1 MTRYTVNRL
10 IAFTATVMMQPAG
23 CPCRGQAVRAGID
36 PEDIITAVRTR
47 RAPIISAGAGL
58 GL

>member
-10 IAFTATVMMQPAG
+10 IAFTATVVMQPAG
-23 CPCRGQAVRAGID
+23 CRSRGQPVRAGID
-36 PEDIITAVRTR
+36 PENIITAVRAR
-47 RAPIISAGAGL
+47 RAPIISASAGL